1 VGYRVKISGLVL
13 TVFIRRLSLPWGL
26 SVALV
31 PPAASQS
38 LSRLTGDYVCVYGCR
53 LTDANP
59 SIAVK
64 GGEAECVN
72 EYGGLFHGKS
82 LGADGVACFRKTGR
96 LSADGLTIT
105 WSDGVIWKRHGP
117 APK

>member
-1 VGYRVKISGLVL
+1 VKISGLVL

>member
-1 VGYRVKISGLVL
+1 MFVL
-13 TVFIRRLSLPWGL
+13 RGAGFAF
-26 SVALV
+26 ALLACLEPV
-31 PPAASQS
+31 PAQTA
-38 LSRLTGDYVCVYGCR
+38 SRLAGEWVCAYGCR

-59 SIAVK
+59 SVAVS
-64 GGEAECVN
+64 GDEADCVN
-72 EYGGLFHGKS
+72 EYGGLFQGKVVAP
-82 LGADGVACFRKTGR
+82 GVVACFRKTGR